1 MPLSVQK
8 MGEGTVIDHIKA
20 GAGTRVLSILSNAY
34 PLSKMAALII
44 NAPSKQLGR
53 KDIVKLE
60 GVFLDEKTAN
70 RVALIAPSAT
80 INIIRNSKVAEK
92 HPVKMPKALSGIL
105 RCPNPKCITNLER
118 ALTTFVRTGD
128 AHLRCRHC
136 ERLFAPEEL
145 A

>member
-1 MPLSVQK
+1 MPLTVEKIS
-8 MGEGTVIDHIKA
+8 EGTVIDHLKA
-20 GAGTRVLSILSNAY
+20 GSGAKVLSILSNAY
-34 PLSKMAALII
+34 PLNKMAALIM
-44 NAPSKQLGR
+44 NAPSKKFGR

-70 RVALIAPSAT
+70 RVSLIAPSAT
-80 INIIRNSKVAEK
+80 INIIRNSKVVEK
-92 HPVKMPKALSGIL
+92 RAVEMPKSLSGTL

-118 ALTTFVRTGD
+118 AETTFVRVD
-128 AHLRCRHC
+128 AGHLRCRHC